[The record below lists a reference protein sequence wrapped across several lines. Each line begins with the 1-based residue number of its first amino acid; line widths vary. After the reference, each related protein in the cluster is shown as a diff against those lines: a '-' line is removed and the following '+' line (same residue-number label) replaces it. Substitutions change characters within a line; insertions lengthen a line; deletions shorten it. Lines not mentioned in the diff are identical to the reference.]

1 MLPVAFEEFE
11 VVYMFFA
18 TFFFSLS
25 LSIGKRTNLA
35 KIWRVGAVAT
45 PSSPFSTDLIMNL
58 TLFLI

>member
-35 KIWRVGAVAT
+35 KIWGMEAVAT
-45 PSSPFSTDLIMNL
+45 PSSPVSTDLIMNL
-58 TLFLI
+58 TSFLI

>member
-35 KIWRVGAVAT
+35 KIWGWR
-45 PSSPFSTDLIMNL
+45 L
-58 TLFLI
+58 